1 MIEPFLLPE
10 NLPFSVAI
18 ALMALLALVQILGL
32 GEMIGGD
39 AEIDAP
45 ESLAID
51 AGLLSLI
58 GLRRLPFLMWAMLLL
73 TAFGLIG
80 LAGQQTLA
88 ALTGHMAPAWLAGP
102 IAALAAIPVTGAL
115 ARPLA
120 AIMPRDETTAIDLAA
135 LVGREAEIVIGR
147 ASKDNPARARV
158 VDHFGQ
164 THHVMVEPDNDGQTF
179 GAGERVLLVRRQGEQ
194 FRAIA
199 RGDAYLPQLD

>member
-1 MIEPFLLPE
+1 MVESFLLPE

-18 ALMALLALVQILGL
+18 ALMVLLGLVQVLGL
-32 GEMIGGD
+32 GDVIDGD
-39 AEIDAP
+39 AEIDTP
-45 ESLAID
+45 GSLTID
-51 AGLLSLI
+51 AGLLSLM

-80 LAGQQTLA
+80 LAGQQALA
-88 ALTGHMAPAWLAGP
+88 ALTGHTLSAWLAGP
-102 IAALAAIPVTGAL
+102 LAALAAVPVTGAL

-120 AIMPRDETTAIDLAA
+120 AIMPRDETTAIDLVA

-147 ASKDNPARARV
+147 AAKGSPARARV

-179 GAGERVLLVRRQGEQ
+179 GEGERILLVRQEGEN
-194 FRAIA
+194 FRAIT
-199 RGDAYLPQLD
+199 RGDTYLPQLD